1 MNPFSEEKLTPEL
14 IQLSTVFWKK
24 FQAMISADTASA
36 MARSRCKAR
45 AGSHW
50 PLRQS
55 DFVGR
60 YEPQCQFQWCVGDES
75 LVDLCGDHEGR

>member
-36 MARSRCKAR
+36 
-45 AGSHW
+45 HW